1 MASTKTL
8 ATAFAV
14 TVALALSGLQSSV
27 AQPGARFQNQDVR
40 EVPPP
45 DQSLLKPQ
53 PPPDCAFKEPLSNP
67 PTPEETRMKLD
78 YEEQCYR
85 QSEMIVR
92 TRLEQ
97 LQKSIEKATK
107 PTSRQP
113 IVKPTSRQP
122 VVETTTPT
130 SRREPKGERHTFV
143 RDPSSGNH
151 RTSDTLSFGL
161 PPILVIQLWVD
172 PTTAPGILAVATRMC
187 SAKISMRT
195 PLGADGS
202 SILPGSRLGSGRGE
216 RARRSTAQGN
226 ASGGG
231 PKSALAPP
239 VAILVASLGGA
250 VKPLVR
256 AQESV

>member
-14 TVALALSGLQSSV
+14 TVALALSGLQPSV
-27 AQPGARFQNQDVR
+27 AQPGAQFQNQGIR
-40 EVPPP
+40 GVPPP
-45 DQSLLKPQ
+45 DQSLLEPQ

-130 SRREPKGERHTFV
+130 SRQPIEEATTPTSRREPKGERHTFV

-151 RTSDTLSFGL
+151 RTSDH
-161 PPILVIQLWVD
+161 PVVR
-172 PTTAPGILAVATRMC
+172 TASYLGHPALAGPYYRYRYFAGGYRYVLREDQYKDAI
-187 SAKISMRT
+187 KGGWLIET
-195 PLGADGS
+195 PRE
-202 SILPGSRLGSGRGE
+202 SRRL
-216 RARRSTAQGN
+216 RAR
-226 ASGGG
+226 
-231 PKSALAPP
+231 
-239 VAILVASLGGA
+239 
-250 VKPLVR
+250 
-256 AQESV
+256 

>member
-14 TVALALSGLQSSV
+14 TVALALSGLQSSI

-97 LQKSIEKATK
+97 LQKSIGKATK

-130 SRREPKGERHTFV
+130 SRQPIEEATTPTSRREPKGERHTFV
-143 RDPSSGNH
+143 RHSSSGKH
-151 RTSDTLSFGL
+151 RTS
-161 PPILVIQLWVD
+161 VVR
-172 PTTAPGILAVATRMC
+172 TA
-187 SAKISMRT
+187 SH
-195 PLGADGS
+195 LGYPALGG
-202 SILPGSRLGSGRGE
+202 PYYRSRYFGRGYTYVLRE
-216 RARRSTAQGN
+216 DQYEDAIKGGWLIETPRESRRLRAR
-226 ASGGG
+226 
-231 PKSALAPP
+231 
-239 VAILVASLGGA
+239 
-250 VKPLVR
+250 
-256 AQESV
+256 

>member
-151 RTSDTLSFGL
+151 RTSDH
-161 PPILVIQLWVD
+161 PVVR
-172 PTTAPGILAVATRMC
+172 TASYLGHPALGGPYYRYRYFAGGYRYVLREDQYKDAIKGGWL
-187 SAKISMRT
+187 IET
-195 PLGADGS
+195 PRE
-202 SILPGSRLGSGRGE
+202 PRRL
-216 RARRSTAQGN
+216 RAR
-226 ASGGG
+226 
-231 PKSALAPP
+231 
-239 VAILVASLGGA
+239 
-250 VKPLVR
+250 
-256 AQESV
+256 